1 MNELKLNVKLLSR
14 GEKGFDMT
22 YMKKRLTR
30 EEQLSRDRIRQLID
44 ERCGGKQQVFAD
56 KVGIGKSSV
65 SQYVNGS
72 HSPTNVKAAQI
83 AMAFGVQ
90 PMWVMGFDVPKFET
104 FREDQLRRLSIYGRI
119 AAGFDRSMVQDI
131 IGEIDDTRYDPDEY
145 MALQISG
152 HSMEP
157 RIEDGDIVIVKMQSD
172 VETGNLA
179 IITINGEDATCKRV
193 KKYRDGIELIPI
205 NPSYPTRFF
214 THEEIQSLPVT
225 IIGKVVELRAKF

>member
-1 MNELKLNVKLLSR
+1 
-14 GEKGFDMT
+14 MT

-83 AMAFGVQ
+83 ATAFGVQ

-104 FREDQLRRLSIYGRI
+104 FRKDQLRRLSIYGRI
-119 AAGFDRSMVQDI
+119 AAGFNRSMVQDI
-131 IGEIDDTRYDPDEY
+131 IGEIDDTQYDPDEY
-145 MALQISG
+145 MALQVSG

-157 RIEDGDIVIVKMQSD
+157 RIEDGDIVIVKCQPD
-172 VETGNLA
+172 VESGEIA
-179 IITINGEDATCKRV
+179 IVAVNGDEGTCKRI

-205 NPSYPTRFF
+205 NPSFPVQFF
-214 THEEIQSLPVT
+214 TYEEVEKKPVT
-225 IIGKVVELRAKF
+225 ILGKVVELRAKF